1 MYRIRSASGTEAVY
15 NSLEDFTAAVRR
27 GEVVPED
34 EIFHSRANRWL
45 DIKSHP
51 HYRSAINWSG
61 PLSAEAIFAPP
72 PPAASPPPK
81 PAPQAPA
88 TSVHNAPHPKPQVS
102 EIPAPNRPATV
113 ARPQLAA
120 DAPPKPQSSPT
131 LHPPQPRPPAK
142 TSELTFVQ
150 VDPPAPRPP
159 QTPPQR
165 QNVTVVQVPK
175 PPVAATPPAAPP
187 PAAAKPKGP
196 DFLVMDTGLEHPV
209 RTSNG
214 HRMITGDADML
225 FDVPVAEP
233 LPPSQAVTVGA
244 PTPPASPPTR
254 ATPPAAPP
262 RHVESVTPAHRAPTP
277 AADPVSPRVSATV
290 VAPAAS
296 LDIPGPALLESEP
309 LPAIHVS
316 RPRRA
321 PRTGLAIGTGLA
333 VTIAGG
339 ALIAFHPWRGPAP
352 TTTDFRKE
360 VAPTQVQGLPP
371 FVGNAETTATVAAA
385 IKPGAPVRSPAVPG
399 VTQADSARPAPSDEV
414 IAARPRLQP
423 DLPAPVTDLNLAS
436 DLGTGTTTATATV
449 MSPADLAKH
458 LDAAERQARQDL
470 AARLGVF
477 KAVLNAQRL
486 SGSDGVAQ
494 ARSAWT
500 AGAEAIRQ
508 YRARIAR
515 LERAYEDSVLASQRT
530 SHWSP
535 DDMRP
540 WASHESLAEPGETSQ
555 MADLMLSQVSE
566 GLGILASLDGSYDI
580 QGGKIK
586 FQNPTDAS
594 RYVSIRAW
602 VEQRTQAWSAT
613 PEGARP
619 YTIGL
624 ILRALGDGFPPVE

>member
-15 NSLEDFTAAVRR
+15 NSLEEFTAAVRR

-72 PPAASPPPK
+72 PAAAPPAPRPAPPAPAAS
-81 PAPQAPA
+81 A
-88 TSVHNAPHPKPQVS
+88 HNAPHPKPQVS
-102 EIPAPNRPATV
+102 EIPAPSRPATV

-120 DAPPKPQSSPT
+120 DAPPKPQPSPAAQ
-131 LHPPQPRPPAK
+131 PPHSRPPAK
-142 TSELTFVQ
+142 TSELTFVE

-159 QTPPQR
+159 QPAPQR

-187 PAAAKPKGP
+187 PATAKPKAP

-214 HRMITGDADML
+214 HRTITGDADML
-225 FDVPVAEP
+225 FDVPLAEP

-244 PTPPASPPTR
+244 PTPPASPPAR

-262 RHVESVTPAHRAPTP
+262 QHVESAIPPHRAPTP
-277 AADPVSPRVSATV
+277 AADPVPARVSAPV
-290 VAPAAS
+290 VAPAPS
-296 LDIPGPALLESEP
+296 LDIPGPALLDSEP
-309 LPAIHVS
+309 LRTIHVS

-321 PRTGLAIGTGLA
+321 PRTGLAIGAGLA
-333 VTIAGG
+333 VIIAGG
-339 ALIAFHPWRGPAP
+339 ALLVFHPWRGSAP
-352 TTTDFRKE
+352 STTDFRKE

-385 IKPGAPVRSPAVPG
+385 INPGTPIHSPTVG

-414 IAARPRLQP
+414 IAARPNLQP
-423 DLPAPVTDLNLAS
+423 DLPAPVGDLNLAS
-436 DLGTGTTTATATV
+436 DLGTGATTATAAVT
-449 MSPADLAKH
+449 SPADLAKH

-470 AARLGVF
+470 AARLGLF
-477 KAVLNAQRL
+477 RAVLSAQRL
-486 SGSDGVAQ
+486 SGPDGVAQ

-500 AGAEAIRQ
+500 TGADAIRQ

-535 DDMRP
+535 DEMRP

-566 GLGILASLDGSYDI
+566 GLGILVSLNGSYEI

-586 FQNPTDAS
+586 FLNPTDAS

-602 VEQRTQAWSAT
+602 VEQRTQAWTAT